1 MSRPTLTWTS
11 YPQST
16 RPDSW
21 TDSSST
27 TSFFGEGALSG
38 KTMCI
43 RTEEERFG
51 RVVDWYAYQRQWLS
65 HKDAVS
71 AVMYRYRINYNTLK
85 QKCIKAGVWDV

>member
-1 MSRPTLTWTS
+1 
-11 YPQST
+11 
-16 RPDSW
+16 
-21 TDSSST
+21 
-27 TSFFGEGALSG
+27 
-38 KTMCI
+38 MCI

-71 AVMYRYRINYNTLK
+71 AVMYRYKINYNTLK